1 MNGLISLARDPNAWA
16 ALAALTGLE
25 IVLGIDNL
33 VFVSVLTNSLP
44 EPMRAPARR
53 IGLAAALLLR
63 LAVLSLAVFLVG
75 LTRPVLTMMN
85 HGFSWRDVILG
96 GGGLFLVWK
105 ATREIHDAVD
115 PKAGHGEAARGRA
128 PTFISAV
135 GQVILLDLVFSIDSI
150 VTAVGMT
157 DQISIMAMAVMIAM
171 ILMLIASGPLSAFI
185 RKNPTFVMLALGFLL
200 MIGMTLMA
208 EAFGVHVP
216 KGYIYAAMGFSVF
229 VESLNML
236 VRSRTHSGKPEERL

>member
-1 MNGLISLARDPNAWA
+1 MNGLISLASDPNAWA
-16 ALAALTGLE
+16 ALAALAGLE

-105 ATREIHDAVD
+105 ATREIHEAVD
-115 PKAGHGEAARGRA
+115 PVDHGKIGAGKS
-128 PTFISAV
+128 PTFLSAV
-135 GQVILLDLVFSIDSI
+135 GQVIVLDLVFSIDSI

-157 DQISIMAMAVMIAM
+157 DQIPIMALAVIIAM
-171 ILMLIASGPLSAFI
+171 ILMLIASGPLSDFI

-200 MIGMTLMA
+200 MIGMTLIA
-208 EAFGVHVP
+208 EAFGFHVP

-236 VRSRTHSGKPEERL
+236 VRGGKRSGKPEETL

>member
-1 MNGLISLARDPNAWA
+1 MNGLISLASDPNAWA
-16 ALAALTGLE
+16 ALAALAGLE

-105 ATREIHDAVD
+105 ATREIHEAVD
-115 PKAGHGEAARGRA
+115 PSDELDDPPRKS
-128 PTFISAV
+128 PTFLSAV
-135 GQVILLDLVFSIDSI
+135 GQVIVLDLVFSIDSI

-157 DQISIMAMAVMIAM
+157 DQIPIMALAVIIAM

-200 MIGMTLMA
+200 MIGMTLIA

-236 VRSRTHSGKPEERL
+236 VRARTRSGKPE

>member
-1 MNGLISLARDPNAWA
+1 MNGLISLASDPNAWA
-16 ALAALTGLE
+16 ALAALAGLE

-105 ATREIHDAVD
+105 ATREIHEAVD
-115 PKAGHGEAARGRA
+115 PVDKLHVAPRKS
-128 PTFISAV
+128 PTFLSAIC
-135 GQVILLDLVFSIDSI
+135 QVIVLDLVFSIDSI

-157 DQISIMAMAVMIAM
+157 DQIPIMALAVIIAM
-171 ILMLIASGPLSAFI
+171 ILMLIAAGPLSEFI

-236 VRSRTHSGKPEERL
+236 VRGRTHSGKPEERL

>member
-16 ALAALTGLE
+16 ALAALAGLE

-53 IGLAAALLLR
+53 IGLAAALFLR

-105 ATREIHDAVD
+105 ATREIHEAVD
-115 PKAGHGEAARGRA
+115 PVDHGQAGAGKS
-128 PTFISAV
+128 PTFLSAV
-135 GQVILLDLVFSIDSI
+135 GQVIVLDLVFSIDSI

-157 DQISIMAMAVMIAM
+157 DQIPIMALAVIIAM
-171 ILMLIASGPLSAFI
+171 ILMLIASGPLSDFI

-200 MIGMTLMA
+200 MIGMTLIA
-208 EAFGVHVP
+208 EAFGFHVP

-236 VRSRTHSGKPEERL
+236 VRGGKRSGKPEETL

>member
-1 MNGLISLARDPNAWA
+1 MNGLISLASDPNAWA

-33 VFVSVLTNSLP
+33 VFVSILTNALP

-53 IGLAAALLLR
+53 VGLAAALVLR
-63 LAVLSLAVFLVG
+63 LAVLCLAVFLVG

-105 ATREIHDAVD
+105 ATREIHDAID
-115 PKAGHGEAARGRA
+115 PHAEEDGAPVKKS
-128 PTFISAV
+128 PTFLSAV
-135 GQVILLDLVFSIDSI
+135 GQVVVLDLVFSIDSI

-157 DQISIMAMAVMIAM
+157 DQIPIMALAVIIAM
-171 ILMLIASGPLSAFI
+171 ILMLVASGPLSDFI

-200 MIGMTLMA
+200 MIGMTLIA

-236 VRSRTHSGKPEERL
+236 VRGRRRTKSPQGL